1 MHIYAYLF
9 SRSQLFNSKIYLPSH
24 WEGNKLFNLDYYLI
38 PDQTLA
44 SLLNSSPSACRKC
57 RLDILNN
64 FNKKNSTNIKY
75 IDAEDPHIN
84 YQSFDSP
91 IAIESHCAYH
101 KSVFKNMNKQ
111 DLLKLFDFNDF
122 IKNLDIYKF
131 LEDIQGT
138 YNVAHLRKKDLL
150 LAGNKTNGFVNFGC
164 FYKAFKKFDIN
175 PDSMHWISDSPIES
189 PISIFNFKDDG
200 FYKNYKWKY
209 PEGSIFDSR
218 FGFDWLLDF
227 LIMYFS
233 KNLFRSFSS
242 FSFWAGF
249 LSMNRDSP
257 TQVFS
262 AKSCMNKTSNAKIV
276 KADFVEGN
284 HVHWASALHPEVP
297 SLIIN

>member
-9 SRSQLFNSKIYLPSH
+9 SRSNLFKSKIYLPSH
-24 WEGNKLFNLDYYLI
+24 WEGEKIFNLDYHLI
-38 PDQTLA
+38 PDSDFRASLNSSLSSCRNCRL
-44 SLLNSSPSACRKC
+44 SLLNY
-57 RLDILNN
+57 
-64 FNKKNSTNIKY
+64 FNKKYNTNIQY
-75 IDAEDPHIN
+75 LDAEDPRVN
-84 YQSFDSP
+84 FASFHYP
-91 IAIESHCAYH
+91 LAIESHCAYH
-101 KSVFKNMNKQ
+101 KSIFENMNKH
-111 DLLKLFDFNDF
+111 DLLRLFHFNDF
-122 IKNLDIYKF
+122 IKNLDIYKY

-150 LAGNKTNGFVNFGC
+150 LPGNKTHGFVNFG
-164 FYKAFKKFDIN
+164 FFNKAFKKFDIDPN
-175 PDSMHWISDSPIES
+175 SIHWVSDSPIES
-189 PISIFNFKDDG
+189 ARSIFDFKVNS

-209 PEGSIFDSR
+209 PEGSNFDSH
-218 FGFDWLLDF
+218 FGFDWLFDF
-227 LIMYFS
+227 LVMYFS

-249 LSMNRDSP
+249 LSMNRDLP

-262 AKSCMNKTSNAKIV
+262 AKSCMNKTSNTKIV